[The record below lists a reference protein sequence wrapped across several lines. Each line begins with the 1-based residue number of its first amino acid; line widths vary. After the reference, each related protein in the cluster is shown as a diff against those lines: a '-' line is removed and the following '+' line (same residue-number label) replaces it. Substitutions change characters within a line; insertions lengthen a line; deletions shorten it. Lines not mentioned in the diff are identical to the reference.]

1 MIKSIPAKWSLKAFL
16 VEREEAMMNDFLEML
31 RSELPRNGFTDV
43 IVTEP
48 EEWQRLDFVYLKV
61 TGKYKRIP
69 VTLEFSHSGYSVDCR
84 DSKGELIN
92 QKSSQSIKGL
102 AEQLEK
108 ALNPKKRAMEAVRSM
123 S

>member
-1 MIKSIPAKWSLKAFL
+1 MLKEFIKQRQDQILT
-16 VEREEAMMNDFLEML
+16 DFIEML
-31 RSELPRNGFTDV
+31 RSDLPRNGFTDV
-43 IVTEP
+43 IITEP
-48 EEWQRLDFVYLKV
+48 EAEEWQRLDFVYLKV

-108 ALNPKKRAMEAVRSM
+108 ALNPKKRAMEAVRNM